1 MFDVLSHYLE
11 VNFEDVADQLAQAIA
26 RQPSGEHAD
35 NPRVVAAAHLRHLI
49 RQLRRRGERERAQA
63 LVGAPARVG
72 HPSVEG
78 LAGEELWL
86 QLPELSDLELEVLHR
101 YLSLFLAS
109 LRRTATRPEASASDE
124 RSRTAVVHPSP
135 VPVASLS
142 VQERLPANARTIVE
156 AVAFEAHSS
165 LALDAVLG
173 FLLSSPDRLTLRVAA
188 PADLPP
194 LLREVELDATTG
206 WGAAAFASPEV
217 VAYDDLSREAA
228 GMGEDRWAEAGY
240 RGFAAV
246 ALRLA
251 DGTPIGLLV
260 GLRNAAWRI
269 DRPDSL
275 RLLAL
280 AREVTMALERNSLY
294 ARVDELAVAGE
305 RQKLAREIHDGL
317 ASDLAAV
324 VALFKYFEQRR
335 QEDPEDA
342 ESVLTQIRGMVEE
355 VLQGARDILQ
365 ALRPRTVQ
373 SEGLIAAVLKL
384 VDEFGRAHLI
394 ETSTNVRGDDSA
406 LASEEQECIFQI
418 LRESLA
424 NIRKHALAH
433 RVWVNLDLTHP
444 PVVLSVRDDGRGFD
458 VDRVTEDPQK
468 AGSYGLLGMRERA
481 TLLGG
486 SLEVSS
492 RPGAGAL
499 ITFYGRKVTYAG

>member
-26 RQPSGEHAD
+26 QQPSREVAED
-35 NPRVVAAAHLRHLI
+35 PRVVASAHLRQLI
-49 RQLRRRGERERAQA
+49 RQLRLRGERERVQVA
-63 LVGAPARVG
+63 APAAAG
-72 HPSVEG
+72 HPLVDS
-78 LAGEELWL
+78 LAGEDLWL
-86 QLPELSDLELEVLHR
+86 QLPELSDLEHEVLRR

-109 LRRTATRPEASASDE
+109 LRRSTARPEAPAGGE
-124 RSRTAVVHPSP
+124 RSRTAVTHPSP
-135 VPVASLS
+135 VAVATLP

-165 LALDAVLG
+165 LALDAVLA
-173 FLLSSPDRLTLRVAA
+173 FLLSSPDRLTLRAAA
-188 PADLPP
+188 PADLPQ

-206 WGAAAFASPEV
+206 WGAAAFGSPEV
-217 VAYDDLSREAA
+217 VARDDLSGEAA

-246 ALRLA
+246 ALRLG
-251 DGTPIGLLV
+251 DGTPVGLLV

-269 DRPDSL
+269 DRPDAL
-275 RLLAL
+275 RLLDL
-280 AREVTMALERNSLY
+280 AREVTRALERSSLY
-294 ARVDELAVAGE
+294 ARVEELAVASE

-335 QEDPEDA
+335 REDPEDG

-384 VDEFGRAHLI
+384 VDDFGRTHLI
-394 ETSTNVRGDDSA
+394 ETSTNVRGDDSS
-406 LASEEQECIFQI
+406 LGSEEQECIFQI

-458 VDRVTEDPQK
+458 VDWVTEDPRK

-481 TLLGG
+481 VLLGG